1 MDRLSRVDGNQSIQP
16 MHIFLVVVLLSV
28 VFGLLFIILKFDTT
42 IVIAVAIGIAIV
54 VFSFVE
60 PKYAIFILIFSML
73 LSPEYGQRST
83 EGSGATLRLED
94 FFLSIITFIW
104 FLKMAL
110 KKDLG
115 LILKTNLNGPIF
127 IYIAMCCLSTLWGMI
142 GGRVNP
148 TTGTLHVI
156 KYLQYYVMFFMII
169 NNIDSKQT
177 LRQFMTVMF
186 ITAFIVAI
194 VALAQIP
201 GGERISAPFEG
212 SEGGEPNTLGGYLTL
227 MLGPAIA
234 LFLFSPNALFRAIFA
249 GLSGL
254 LMIPLLYSQSRS
266 SWVAFGVMY
275 LVMLI
280 VSTRRS
286 VLFVGLIAGIVILPL
301 IAPSSVIDR
310 FQYTFSGQEETLDVE
325 RAQLGELTL
334 DASTSERFDAWKRV
348 WNDLPKHPFIGF
360 GITGWKFL
368 DAQYAKVIIETGVFG
383 LIFFLYLK
391 FVVLKNLWS
400 VYRRDDYEDWIFRG
414 LSLGAFCATFGMLAH
429 AFGANTFII
438 VRIME
443 PFWLLVGMVM
453 MVPEMI
459 SSDKVIIEKYKP
471 VGFTKTSEL
480 T

>member
-1 MDRLSRVDGNQSIQP
+1 MAKISQVDGHQTIQP
-16 MHIFLVVVLLSV
+16 MHIFLIFVLLMV
-28 VFGLLFIILKFDTT
+28 VFGLFFVILKFETT
-42 IVIAVAIGIAIV
+42 IVVAFAISIAIV
-54 VFSFVE
+54 VFSFTN

-83 EGSGATLRLED
+83 EGSGATLRFED

-104 FLKMAL
+104 FLRMSM

-115 LILKTNLNGPIF
+115 LIIKTNLNGPIF
-127 IYIAMCCLSTLWGMI
+127 VYISMCFLATLWGMI
-142 GGRVNP
+142 GERVNA

-156 KYLQYYVMFFMII
+156 KYLQYYVMFFMIL

-186 ITAFIVAI
+186 ITALIVAF
-194 VALAQIP
+194 VAISQIP

-234 LFLFSPNALFRAIFA
+234 LFLFAPNVLFRGIFA
-249 GLSGL
+249 GLSVL

-266 SWVAFGVMY
+266 SWIAFGVMY
-275 LVMLI
+275 LIMLI

-286 VLFVGLIAGIVILPL
+286 ILFVGLIAGIVILPI
-301 IAPSSVIDR
+301 IAPSSVKER
-310 FQYTFSGQEETLDVE
+310 FQYTFSGEEEAVDVE
-325 RAQLGELTL
+325 RAQFGEVTL

-348 WNDLPKHPFIGF
+348 WNDLPKHPFVGF
-360 GITGWKFL
+360 GITGWKFI
-368 DAQYAKVIIETGVFG
+368 DAQYAKVLIETGILG

-391 FVVLKNLWS
+391 FMVLKNLWS
-400 VYRRDDYEDWIFRG
+400 VYRRDDYEDWVFRG
-414 LSLGAFCATFGMLAH
+414 LSLGTFCSAFGMLAH

-459 SSDKVIIEKYKP
+459 SSEQVVIEKYKSL
-471 VGFTKTSEL
+471 GFTKKSKL